1 MDKGHPKVMSILDYL
16 NISFLLFDLKYT
28 LIDTNETFLKFT
40 DAKRDKIIGLDMRN
54 FLTKEEHEKVE
65 QSTKTMLDGLG
76 YFQYEFH
83 VFSNEKMEKIPCLFH
98 GSLNRDKYGIPV
110 SVNVVIMSLVE
121 QKQAQQE
128 LEKEKKLLEAILF
141 GIRDSVSVFDK
152 DGEYLFG
159 SGNSE
164 KIRSGK
170 KEPLL
175 PLESGSTGEFPLEI
189 NNKQHHFKGA
199 IRAIYDHAGNC
210 FAYAET
216 LTDITNKKELKER
229 EIELSHFRRIM
240 RIDEIKSTMIGDSKA
255 MVPVIYTI
263 QRCADV
269 DSSVLITGETGV
281 GKELAARAI
290 HDQSHRKEN
299 PFVGVNCGAL
309 PANLLESELF
319 GHKKGAFT
327 GAIRDRLG
335 LFREAN
341 GGTLFLDEIGDLTLP
356 LQVKLLRAL
365 QEKEIRPLGSSQSFS
380 VDVRII
386 SATNLNLSSM
396 AERGEF
402 RRDLF
407 YRIAVIPLNIPPLR
421 DRIGDI
427 NRLAEHFIDLYQK
440 ENRQNLKKLGRDS
453 IKILNAYQWPGNIRE
468 LQNTIEYA
476 LAMSSD
482 QVILPE
488 SLPLSI
494 TEPVVS
500 VDPVTQIPPVPN
512 IGSPLMI
519 KKVEK
524 EASEKQQIT
533 DALISN
539 NGNQT
544 KAALDL
550 GISRVTLWR
559 KVKKYKIH

>member
-1 MDKGHPKVMSILDYL
+1 MDKGHHKVMSILDYL

-40 DAKRDKIIGLDMRN
+40 AAKRDKIIGLDMRN

-65 QSTKTMLDGLG
+65 KSTKTMLDGSG

-83 VFSNEKMEKIPCLFH
+83 VFSNEKMGKIPCLFH
-98 GSLNRDKYGIPV
+98 GSLNRDKSGKPT

-121 QKQAQQE
+121 KKKAQQE
-128 LEKEKKLLEAILF
+128 LKNEKKLLEAILF
-141 GIRDSVSVFDK
+141 GIRDSVSVFDR

-159 SGNSE
+159 SANSE
-164 KIRSGK
+164 KIREGK
-170 KEPLL
+170 KNPLL
-175 PLESGSTGEFPLEI
+175 PLESGRTGELSLMV
-189 NNKQHHFKGA
+189 NKKQHHFKGA

-216 LTDITNKKELKER
+216 LTDITNLKELKER
-229 EIELSHFRRIM
+229 EMELSHFRRII
-240 RIDEIKSTMIGDSKA
+240 RRDEIKSTMIGDSRV
-255 MVPVIYTI
+255 MVPVIHTI
-263 QRCADV
+263 QRCSDV

-290 HDQSHRKEN
+290 HDHSHRKDN
-299 PFVGVNCGAL
+299 SFVGVNCGAL

-335 LFREAN
+335 LFQEAN

-365 QEKEIRPLGSSQSFS
+365 QEKEIRPLGSSKVFP

-386 SATNLNLSSM
+386 AATNLNLSDM
-396 AERGEF
+396 AESGEF

-407 YRIAVIPLNIPPLR
+407 YRIAVIPLQIPPLR
-421 DRIGDI
+421 QRAGDV

-440 ENRQNLKKLGRDS
+440 EDRHNLKKPGRDS
-453 IKILNAYQWPGNIRE
+453 LKILNNYQWPGNIRE

-476 LAMSSD
+476 LAMSRE
-482 QVILPE
+482 QIILPE
-488 SLPLSI
+488 NLPLSI
-494 TEPVVS
+494 TEPKVS
-500 VDPVTQIPPVPN
+500 TEVIHAQIN
-512 IGSPLMI
+512 TGGSPF
-519 KKVEK
+519 
-524 EASEKQQIT
+524 
-533 DALISN
+533 N
-539 NGNQT
+539 N
-544 KAALDL
+544 
-550 GISRVTLWR
+550 S
-559 KVKKYKIH
+559 